1 MTQLDEQQLQEKL
14 DLRNLVLQAQQG
26 DREAFGEL
34 AQRFERAVYLT
45 ALRRLNNDAEAQEL
59 TQEVLIQAMRKLV
72 QLREPDCFP
81 SWLKSMTVRMAINR
95 AVRGNNVL
103 SAEPETL
110 EATCVDARTPL
121 ADALAEERAGQ
132 VRAGLKRLRALD
144 RDTLLAFY
152 VRGRTLIE
160 MSDEFDSPVGTI
172 KRRLH
177 VARKRLAKELE
188 QLAI

>member
-1 MTQLDEQQLQEKL
+1 MTGMEDQQLQEKL
-14 DLRNLVLQAQQG
+14 ELRDLVVRAQAE
-26 DREAFGEL
+26 DRAAFGLL

-59 TQEVLIQAMRKLV
+59 TQEVLIQAMRKLP

-95 AVRGNNVL
+95 AVRRGNVV

-110 EATCVDARTPL
+110 DAACVDARTPL
-121 ADALAEERAGQ
+121 ANALAEERAHQ
-132 VRAGLKRLRALD
+132 VRSGLQRLRALD
-144 RDTLLAFY
+144 RDTLEAFY

-188 QLAI
+188 QLAL

>member
-1 MTQLDEQQLQEKL
+1 MNQLDEQQLQEKL
-14 DLRNLVLQAQQG
+14 QLRNLVVRAQTG
-26 DREAFGEL
+26 DRDAFGEL
-34 AQRFERAVYLT
+34 ALRFERAVYLT

-59 TQEVLIQAMRKLV
+59 TQEVLIQAMRKLE

-95 AVRGNNVL
+95 AVRGGNMF
-103 SAEPETL
+103 SAEPENL
-110 EATCVDARTPL
+110 EATCVDSRTPL
-121 ADALAEERAGQ
+121 ADALAEERAVQ
-132 VRAGLKRLRALD
+132 VRAGLERLRALD
-144 RDTLLAFY
+144 RDTLEAFY

-188 QLAI
+188 QLAV